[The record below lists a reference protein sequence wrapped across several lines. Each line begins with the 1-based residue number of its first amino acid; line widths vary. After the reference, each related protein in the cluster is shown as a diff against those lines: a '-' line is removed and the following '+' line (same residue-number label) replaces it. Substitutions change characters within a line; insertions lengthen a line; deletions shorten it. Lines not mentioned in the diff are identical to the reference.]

1 MNDYYDTNAAS
12 YIEETGDLDMSFFAN
27 RFLQSVPTGGTILDA
42 GCGSGRDALF
52 FHEKGYR
59 VTAFDS
65 SKELV
70 RLASQWTKLSI
81 EHRSFHKMSEC
92 DEYDGIW
99 ASASLLHLN
108 RDELPTVFS
117 LLCRALKEHGVLY
130 ASFKMGQS
138 FKREGLL
145 YTSFTSDEFRSFIRN
160 ETSFIIDEMIIT
172 EDARAHRKGE
182 YWLNA
187 FLRKMSPCFI
197 NDHR

>member
-1 MNDYYDTNAAS
+1 MGCYYDINAAS
-12 YIEETGDLDMSFFAN
+12 YIEETGNLDMSFFTN
-27 RFLQSVPTGGTILDA
+27 RFLRSVPIGGTILDA
-42 GCGSGRDALF
+42 GCGSGRDALL

-81 EHRSFHKMSEC
+81 EHRSFHEMNEC

-117 LLCRALKEHGVLY
+117 LLDRALKEHGVLY
-130 ASFKMGQS
+130 ASFKVGRS
-138 FKREGLL
+138 FMRDGLR
-145 YTSFTSDEFRSFIRN
+145 YTSFIPDEFRSFIQN

-172 EDARAHRKGE
+172 EDMREYRKGE

-187 FLRKMSPCFI
+187 FLKRVSPL
-197 NDHR
+197 